1 MIYCALGALQ
11 CMEQTFLQRSIYD
24 FFEDAEEV
32 TYFATDASEK
42 IRIFTIKLQGIRNQL
57 SPETMR
63 VLESDSTNLLR
74 VYESII
80 SDIKTHID
88 ELKKNHNASLLTN
101 AFESIEK
108 SRDILRTHQTLL
120 GALITSTNW
129 QSPSFAHSVKSQ
141 AGTDEGT
148 IEATINDYKR
158 DQHNRAIQYE
168 RSFKKQYIDGLITFP
183 VNVYATSS
191 GMAAFGTILS
201 YLIFEKKLKGTILVG
216 ASTYFECKALL
227 HALPSIT
234 VIEVDDT
241 DTSTILKQ
249 IDRYQPSVIFFD
261 SLANMPSI
269 SVPHL
274 EEIVAHMVLHCK
286 KQTIL
291 VIDNTCR
298 SIYFQPVP
306 KLLGKFSKIS
316 LIVFESLNKY
326 HQFGMDKVTGGIIW
340 CLGGDT
346 GKISNYRVHTGTNIP
361 DAIAASLPTPNR
373 HLLSRKLQR
382 HGRNASYIANKLNK
396 FVQEHSTSH
405 ITSVIYPQLPS
416 HPSYQWT
423 KTFPFSGSFISLQF
437 EKKYQTVSS
446 YKRYIRLVLTLAK
459 KKNIQMVSGTSFG
472 FHTTRIYLTALRSS
486 PTTPFVRISIGTEH
500 FSAIESI
507 AEILT
512 QSFEQFR

>member
-1 MIYCALGALQ
+1 
-11 CMEQTFLQRSIYD
+11 
-24 FFEDAEEV
+24 
-32 TYFATDASEK
+32 
-42 IRIFTIKLQGIRNQL
+42 
-57 SPETMR
+57 MR
-63 VLESDSTNLLR
+63 VLESDSTNLRR

-80 SDIKTHID
+80 SEIKTHID

-141 AGTDEGT
+141 AGTDEGS

-168 RSFKKQYIDGLITFP
+168 QSFKKNYIDGLITFP

-191 GMAAFGTILS
+191 GMAAFSTILS
-201 YLIFEKKLKGTILVG
+201 YLIFEKKLTGTILVG
-216 ASTYFECKALL
+216 ASIYFECKALL
-227 HALPSIT
+227 QALPSVSI
-234 VIEVDDT
+234 VEVNDT

-261 SLANMPSI
+261 SIANMPTI
-269 SVPHL
+269 AVPNIDKILSH
-274 EEIVAHMVLHCK
+274 IVSQSK
-286 KQTIL
+286 KNTIL
-291 VIDNTCR
+291 VVDNTCR
-298 SIYFQPVP
+298 SIFFQPIP
-306 KLLGKFSKIS
+306 QILGKFSKVS

-326 HQFGMDKVTGGIIW
+326 HQFAMDRVTGGIIW
-340 CLGGDT
+340 CYGGDT

-361 DAIAASLPTPNR
+361 DVAAASLPTPNR
-373 HLLSRKLQR
+373 NLLSRKLQR
-382 HGRNASYIANKLNK
+382 HGRNATFIARILSKYIL
-396 FVQEHSTSH
+396 EHPTCH

-416 HPSYQWT
+416 HPSYFWT
-423 KTFPFSGSFISLQF
+423 KTYPFSGSFISLQF
-437 EKKYQTVSS
+437 EKKYQTIAS
-446 YKRYIRLVLTLAK
+446 YKRFIRLVLTVAEK
-459 KKNIQMVSGTSFG
+459 EHIPIVSGTSFG
-472 FHTTRIYLTALRSS
+472 LHTTRIYLTAIRSS

-512 QSFEQFR
+512 QTLEQFR